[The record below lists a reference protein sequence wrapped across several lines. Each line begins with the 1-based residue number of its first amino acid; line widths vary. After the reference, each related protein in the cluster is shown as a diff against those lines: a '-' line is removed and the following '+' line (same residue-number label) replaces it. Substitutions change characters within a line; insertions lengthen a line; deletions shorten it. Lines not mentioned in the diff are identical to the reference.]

1 MLASLRN
8 SVLSLVR
15 DKALLVWV
23 LAFPIIMTCIFM
35 GMFSG
40 IEDAYTAVGST
51 LGVVRDESYTAAIGL
66 DETIQAIS
74 DASSDQHI
82 CDVTYYE
89 SAAEAKAAADA
100 GEVDAYLTVD
110 GEGTPRLNVTHAG
123 IAENGSLPTSFLV
136 EVLDF
141 YLHARNAVEKV
152 AVTRPELLATG
163 DAQSAFTGNAVQT
176 VQLSA
181 TKNPPSADAR
191 YYYALLAMAAG
202 MGATAAMESVRRLLP
217 TAGPLGA
224 RQTLAAVPRWRM
236 LVGALL
242 GAWLCQLACLLAATL
257 FMWGVAG
264 VPFGDNVPGVV
275 GALAASSLMA
285 CAAGALCGTVTHMET
300 GMISGITCLLSL
312 FTGLYGTASQ
322 QLADSIEATAPA
334 LAHANPLWQ
343 TTNCFYSLLYYD
355 TPSAFLE
362 SFVALLIMALVFLAL
377 ASMRMRRTSYDHL

>member
-35 GMFSG
+35 GMFAG

-51 LGVVRDESYTAAIGL
+51 LGVVRDENYTAAIGL

-74 DASSDQHI
+74 DASSDQRI

-110 GEGTPRLNVTHAG
+110 GEGTPQLDVTHAG

-163 DAQSAFTGNAVQT
+163 DALSALTGNAVQT

-191 YYYALLAMAAG
+191 YYYALIAMAAG
-202 MGATAAMESVRRLLP
+202 MGATAAM
-217 TAGPLGA
+217 
-224 RQTLAAVPRWRM
+224 
-236 LVGALL
+236 
-242 GAWLCQLACLLAATL
+242 
-257 FMWGVAG
+257 
-264 VPFGDNVPGVV
+264 D
-275 GALAASSLMA
+275 
-285 CAAGALCGTVTHMET
+285 
-300 GMISGITCLLSL
+300 
-312 FTGLYGTASQ
+312 
-322 QLADSIEATAPA
+322 
-334 LAHANPLWQ
+334 
-343 TTNCFYSLLYYD
+343 
-355 TPSAFLE
+355 
-362 SFVALLIMALVFLAL
+362 
-377 ASMRMRRTSYDHL
+377 